1 MSDVPGAEPARAQPY
16 PADVARAQLF
26 IDWRAIIAGA
36 ILAAGVS
43 FTLMAFGSAI
53 GLAVSST
60 APTWRDS
67 SPWLW
72 LLSGVFL
79 IFVALCAFGVGG
91 YAAGRMR
98 WPARV
103 AASPESAF
111 RDGMHGL
118 FMWGLA
124 ILLTAV
130 LALVGAA
137 IAAKSAVP
145 SGGTAG
151 PATSVAGENILA
163 NELDQL
169 FRSYRYAP
177 TQDIQYLRAEAA
189 RILLKSSSHK
199 GIPEDD
205 RSYLSNIV
213 ALRAGVSN
221 AEADD
226 RVGRIIAES
235 NDELHRARAAAVIE
249 AFLVA
254 AALLLGAAVA
264 WFSAEEGGR
273 DRELGRI
280 PVWDWRFRP
289 RWAKRA

>member
-1 MSDVPGAEPARAQPY
+1 MSDVYAAEPIRAQPY
-16 PADVARAQLF
+16 PADVVRPAGL
-26 IDWRAIIAGA
+26 IDWPAVIAGA

-43 FTLMAFGSAI
+43 FTLLAFGSGI

-72 LLSGVFL
+72 ILSGLFL
-79 IFVALCAFGVGG
+79 VLIALCAFGIGG

-98 WPARV
+98 TPLRI

-118 FMWGLA
+118 FMWALA

-130 LALVGAA
+130 LAIVGAA
-137 IAAKSAVP
+137 IAAKAAGP

-151 PATSVAGENILA
+151 PASSIAGENILA
-163 NELDQL
+163 NELDEL
-169 FRSYRYAP
+169 FRSYRYGPAP
-177 TQDIQYLRAEAA
+177 ENLRSEAA
-189 RILLKSSSHK
+189 RILLKISGHN
-199 GIPEDD
+199 GIPQAD
-205 RSYLSNIV
+205 RAYLSNIV
-213 ALRAGVSN
+213 ALRTGVNN

-226 RVGRIIAES
+226 RLNRIIAES
-235 NDELHRARAAAVIE
+235 KNELRRARAAAVIE
-249 AFLVA
+249 AFLAA

-273 DRELGRI
+273 DRELGRL
-280 PVWDWRFRP
+280 PVWDWRYRP
-289 RWAKRA
+289 QRRA

>member
-1 MSDVPGAEPARAQPY
+1 MSDVYAAEPIRAQPVNADTLRAQPY
-16 PADVARAQLF
+16 

-43 FTLMAFGSAI
+43 FTLTAFGSAI

-79 IFVALCAFGVGG
+79 ILVALCSFGIGG

-98 WPARV
+98 LPTRV
-103 AASPESAF
+103 AATPESAF
-111 RDGMHGL
+111 RDGMQGL
-118 FMWGLA
+118 FVWGLA

-130 LALVGAA
+130 LALVAAA

-145 SGGTAG
+145 SGGSAG
-151 PATSVAGENILA
+151 PASSIAGENILA

-169 FRSYRYAP
+169 FRSYRYGPAP
-177 TQDIQYLRAEAA
+177 ETVRAEAA

-199 GIPEDD
+199 GIPQED
-205 RSYLSNIV
+205 RAYLSTIV
-213 ALRAGVSN
+213 GMRAGVN
-221 AEADD
+221 NTAAND
-226 RVGRIIAES
+226 RVNRVIA
-235 NDELHRARAAAVIE
+235 D
-249 AFLVA
+249 
-254 AALLLGAAVA
+254 
-264 WFSAEEGGR
+264 
-273 DRELGRI
+273 
-280 PVWDWRFRP
+280 
-289 RWAKRA
+289 